1 MTTYTNGRIT
11 LGMDLIFGLVILT
24 EDEWVPFKDLDSEDK
39 AIVRTATDHS
49 NIFPQKM
56 LDIVYGL
63 DVDPKPPS

>member
-11 LGMDLIFGLVILT
+11 LGMDLIFGLVKLT
-24 EDEWVPFKDLDSEDK
+24 EEELLPFNDLDSEDK
-39 AIVRTATDHS
+39 AIVRTATDKS
-49 NIFPQKM
+49 KIYTQKM